1 MIDIHSHILPNI
13 DDGSKSVEE
22 SLKMLK
28 ELSNQGVDR
37 VVATPHFYANHN
49 SVDGFLE
56 CRDKSY
62 NKLLQHLNNSLPKV
76 ILGAEVKYYEGI
88 SRLQSLEKLRIS
100 NSKLLLLEMSMQK
113 WSEFTLRELFE
124 LSSRGDLTIVL
135 AHIERYLR
143 FQNKDTISRLV
154 ESGIYIQSNADFFI
168 DIFSRRKAL
177 QMLNNNEIHF
187 IGSDCHNLEE
197 RAPKISS
204 AVEYIRKK
212 SGDRFVSKMN
222 KFNRSFFNM

>member
-56 CRDKSY
+56 SRDKSY
-62 NKLLQHLNNSLPKV
+62 NKLLPYLNNSLPKV

-100 NSKLLLLEMSMQK
+100 NTKLLLLEMSMQK
-113 WSEFTLRELFE
+113 WSEFTLRELLE

-204 AVEYIRKK
+204 AIEYIRKK
-212 SGDRFVSKMN
+212 NGDRFVSKMN

>member
-1 MIDIHSHILPNI
+1 MIDIHSHILPCI

-28 ELSNQGVDR
+28 ELSNQGVNK

-56 CRDKSY
+56 SRDKSY
-62 NKLLQHLNNSLPKV
+62 NKLLPHLNNSLPKV

-88 SRLQSLEKLRIS
+88 SRLESLEKLRIS

-113 WSEFTLRELFE
+113 WSEFTLRELLE

-154 ESGIYIQSNADFFI
+154 QSGIYIQSNADFFI

-187 IGSDCHNLEE
+187 IGSDCHNLEK
-197 RAPKISS
+197 RAPKVSLAI
-204 AVEYIRKK
+204 EYIRKK
-212 SGDRFVSKMN
+212 NGDRFVSKMN
-222 KFNRSFFNM
+222 KFNCSFFNM